1 MACRS
6 RVARSTAA
14 PNTDSDPHQPV
25 LSLERFSYAYPD
37 ASDWVLREV
46 SLRIEPGQCHLLEGP
61 TGSGKTT
68 LLLAIRDL
76 LPTGRRAGT
85 IRVAAPASARGL
97 GAAGLVQQNPKTQL
111 LGANLGADVAFG
123 LENHCVEP
131 SEMPERVREAL
142 EVAGLRRPLHLPTEA
157 LSMGQQ
163 YRACLAGLLVM
174 NPALVMMDEPMA
186 QLDPRGREKTLA
198 VIRDL
203 KRRGRAVLIC
213 EHRPDALLSVADH
226 RWHLDERGSLKLI
239 PPTSI
244 IAHDASSAPGNT
256 QINVGA
262 SRKPPA
268 FGLPPR
274 SSAGKGGCIARV
286 AGLRFDNGQ
295 AELDLSALSFSV
307 SRGERIAVCGPN
319 GSGKTTLIRAL
330 AGLANPSSGT
340 VEVLGAPPRLTDMR
354 GRMALLF
361 QDPRKQIFEGTVFEE
376 VAFSARRRGIP
387 AESIDGRVN
396 GILEDLGLAHL
407 GARSPHQ
414 LSYGQKH
421 LVGLAAALAGAPEIL
436 LLDDPFAGL
445 DPERIR
451 FVMRQITRLT
461 AARTTTI
468 IWTSHDPEIL
478 GAWADRRIDLT
489 AAGAASS
496 TDVIRP
502 VPSECGTFSALETGR
517 IKLNTGVMLALCL
530 TLSMLAFVSR
540 TPVPLIGLTAVNLLL
555 IIACHPRPLRFFR
568 KSAGLFFWQAAL
580 VVLLYGIR
588 FGLRGGLAPGLAVA
602 WQLFLAFWPGMTFM
616 ASNSQP
622 RIVRTLSRVLP
633 QRTAFV
639 TATCLRFLPLLLAE
653 MQQIREAQVL
663 RGARI
668 LAADLKTPRY
678 WPDWLR
684 CLLVPTLIKTLS
696 LAGEIATAAK
706 ARDFG
711 IHPRRTTWPGD

>member
-1 MACRS
+1 M
-6 RVARSTAA
+6 
-14 PNTDSDPHQPV
+14 
-25 LSLERFSYAYPD
+25 L
-37 ASDWVLREV
+37 
-46 SLRIEPGQCHLLEGP
+46 GP
-61 TGSGKTT
+61 
-68 LLLAIRDL
+68 
-76 LPTGRRAGT
+76 
-85 IRVAAPASARGL
+85 
-97 GAAGLVQQNPKTQL
+97 
-111 LGANLGADVAFG
+111 
-123 LENHCVEP
+123 
-131 SEMPERVREAL
+131 
-142 EVAGLRRPLHLPTEA
+142 
-157 LSMGQQ
+157 
-163 YRACLAGLLVM
+163 
-174 NPALVMMDEPMA
+174 
-186 QLDPRGREKTLA
+186 PR
-198 VIRDL
+198 
-203 KRRGRAVLIC
+203 
-213 EHRPDALLSVADH
+213 
-226 RWHLDERGSLKLI
+226 
-239 PPTSI
+239 
-244 IAHDASSAPGNT
+244 
-256 QINVGA
+256 
-262 SRKPPA
+262 
-268 FGLPPR
+268 R
-274 SSAGKGGCIARV
+274 SSAGKESCVARV
-286 AGLRFDNGQ
+286 AALRFNNGHT
-295 AELDLSALSFSV
+295 ELDLSALSFCI

-330 AGLANPSSGT
+330 AGLAHPSGGT
-340 VEVLGAPPRLTDMR
+340 VEVLGAPPRLADLR

-376 VAFSARRRGIP
+376 VAFSARRGGMS
-387 AESIDGRVN
+387 AEQVEGRVN
-396 GILEDLGLAHL
+396 RILGDLGLAHL

-445 DPERIR
+445 DPARIR
-451 FVMRQITRLT
+451 FVMQQVTRLS
-461 AARTTTI
+461 AAHATTI
-468 IWTSHDPEIL
+468 IWTSHDPGSL
-478 GAWADRRIDLT
+478 DAWADRRIDLT
-489 AAGAASS
+489 QAGADHT

-502 VPSECGTFSALETGR
+502 VPSEGGTFSAHKTGR
-517 IKLNTGVMLALCL
+517 IKLNTGVMLVLCL

-540 TPVPLIGLTAVNLLL
+540 TPASLIALTGVNLLL

-588 FGLRGGLAPGLAVA
+588 FGIPGGLTPGLDVA
-602 WQLFLAFWPGMTFM
+602 WQLFLAFWPGMVFM

-622 RIVRTLSRVLP
+622 RIVRALSHVLP

-663 RGARI
+663 RGARV
-668 LAADLKTPRY
+668 LAGDLKTPRY